1 MSAHRRG
8 IEDATFSW
16 LGSPGATVCV
26 AIMKIVWCRAFEL
39 SPVRCHDLPGAS
51 ALGAAQLCDNT
62 LLTSEQMQSSS
73 SERSRSAMADEG
85 EGNLAEERNQIKQLQ
100 SDIARKREQLERLK
114 QRKIAFDEELK
125 QRNTELSFI
134 KEEHKSTQ
142 KKAQKTS
149 QYGDA
154 QKKAE
159 AESHFMSEQVH
170 SFLQD
175 RIPAMA
181 PSQEEPDGVDQGAAD
196 FKENVGEDPNKQN
209 LHDTVLVSYVNLSG
223 DKKDD
228 DYKVTYRID
237 GSITVADL
245 LKVVIG
251 LEGLRLICLDNERM
265 QAYSANRIVLGKKI
279 GSPRIVLAMVCSG
292 PFWVPHVPC
301 WHKCLAKS
309 VKNSAVGKLIQHGIL
324 QMLQLFLDP
333 AFQDLQEAVEA
344 ALGEEAMAKVLLT
357 RNVTL
362 PPPRAAQ
369 FLWATWAQIPA
380 GRKLVLESQGE
391 CRRLRVFVHGLSSAG
406 AIFKIGRGAKLEIRN
421 MEIDSINPCRNS
433 RKCCIYFA
441 ISEPPHPLTSVGLQ
455 LSKVKLATH
464 LQHKMLTT
472 KSVRDAFAVREG
484 LPVSSRPPEDFAHLQ
499 MVRQNAVFQ
508 KTKSRTHIRM
518 FHNSS
523 TCGQARRP
531 AVQEDLAEEGKKL
544 MTLKLGLGNV
554 AAEHVTEPF
563 VEALKTWPGV
573 YKLLKKRNRKHDM
586 QKWLRTRLADFLVFG
601 VLIIFSIACFF
612 LRSEIENYLLRFG
625 VENAL
630 VVGIP
635 NETSTGI
642 FLEMEDVSTVGAA
655 EQYLRGC
662 FDYQLFN
669 PQSTLRKFYTPVGDI
684 RFRVQKAALKT
695 CTRPEIPATFARSCR
710 YVEVSSSMQDEKDL
724 LFDDDALP
732 ELANLL
738 MNVSGNPTMFSKST
752 VATDEIW
759 GKNGALYSGSG
770 YSFWFPINPSNL
782 ANVTTKM
789 GELDWLW
796 PQWLTGDTRMLAVE
810 FTLANYHAGGYVSTV
825 LLLEIFPSGASRF
838 TAVLLPFHLAK
849 TSGDITADVLDI
861 FRWIIIIGYL
871 CLYKVWR
878 TCEDYVRDGFSG
890 LRYVLSPA
898 GLLDAASIGLFI
910 ALQYW
915 RSSKVKPVEPMS
927 SSNSQHFVSYSR
939 WASWEE
945 MAAIGEAVL
954 VFLLIVRYTT
964 LLRFYPPVYRFF
976 VLFSKSFRVGL
987 YYLAIFVPVAASTIF
1002 FANCLYGPP

>member
-1 MSAHRRG
+1 
-8 IEDATFSW
+8 
-16 LGSPGATVCV
+16 
-26 AIMKIVWCRAFEL
+26 
-39 SPVRCHDLPGAS
+39 
-51 ALGAAQLCDNT
+51 
-62 LLTSEQMQSSS
+62 
-73 SERSRSAMADEG
+73 MADEG

-245 LKVVIG
+245 LKDACSYWGCSRHDYTLCKI
-251 LEGLRLICLDNERM
+251 DNDEPKDLAGNM
-265 QAYSANRIVLGKKI
+265 DDHLQDETIL
-279 GSPRIVLAMVCSG
+279 SP
-292 PFWVPHVPC
+292 
-301 WHKCLAKS
+301 
-309 VKNSAVGKLIQHGIL
+309 
-324 QMLQLFLDP
+324 
-333 AFQDLQEAVEA
+333 QEHSHLHLV
-344 ALGEEAMAKVLLT
+344 
-357 RNVTL
+357 
-362 PPPRAAQ
+362 
-369 FLWATWAQIPA
+369 
-380 GRKLVLESQGE
+380 RK
-391 CRRLRVFVHGLSSAG
+391 ADMD
-406 AIFKIGRGAKLEIRN
+406 IFKDRPRQK
-421 MEIDSINPCRNS
+421 D
-433 RKCCIYFA
+433 RK
-441 ISEPPHPLTSVGLQ
+441 SE
-455 LSKVKLATH
+455 
-464 LQHKMLTT
+464 
-472 KSVRDAFAVREG
+472 
-484 LPVSSRPPEDFAHLQ
+484 
-499 MVRQNAVFQ
+499 
-508 KTKSRTHIRM
+508 
-518 FHNSS
+518 
-523 TCGQARRP
+523 
-531 AVQEDLAEEGKKL
+531 VQEDLAEEGKKL

-710 YVEVSSSMQDEKDL
+710 YVEVSSSMQDEKEL

-1002 FANCLYGPP
+1002 FANCLYGPYVEAYSTWVKSLMSFVSVLQNVVDIDALYEASPVWTLFYVTYCYLVLFCFFVNGFLAITAYAYFEVELTEHSDPKYERWTRDQWLDWALPGPIYSRVTGKAPGSSRKIGLVDDEDDGDVSEDEEEDE